1 MQTHGQ
7 MTTPGADATT
17 VVVGVDGAG
26 RSRRL
31 RDLAA
36 ALDRPVRWVTLP
48 SSDADLDLVLTDAR
62 AADAV
67 VIVDDAH
74 HGQPSS
80 WRALAAAARAG
91 QAMLIARRPVVRAV
105 ELADLD
111 QVVAAAGT
119 VDQLGPLD
127 AAGVAAVVTGAG
139 VTEPDE
145 DTIEE
150 IRTASGGMAAVAASL
165 ATATSRGSVATAT
178 SRGSVATATSRGLV
192 PAALRARVQRRLAGL
207 PADSAAVTQV
217 LALLL
222 DVPDSVV
229 ARAAGV
235 TVATVADTSNVLQ
248 ERGMIAPGSASLIPA
263 VAAAIRTDLPVVVRR
278 QLHDRVATALLDSGT
293 DPLLAAVQL
302 RRARVRTPTAAVAY
316 AGAAD
321 HLRFRD
327 PDAAVSWYDAAVE
340 AGAQPAAVD
349 LGRAEAATQLGTPVD
364 LTDVSGEPA
373 RLAIVVAAIAAQQ
386 GRWDRAAEALAD
398 ADGPGAALAAVAW
411 AATGHPERAGDAARR
426 ARTEPSGG
434 TPEALA
440 RLAEAAAGLAE
451 PEAMLPLLIES
462 AEAAQRTPPDVVLPD
477 SPHALGALVAGL
489 TGDVSTA
496 ERLLLAGLA
505 AGVGGPVTARRHQLL
520 LAFTRMRAG
529 RYDTA
534 AAELAPGPD
543 PTAWDHPTAR
553 DQLLAA
559 ALAAGMARRS
569 GDVARM
575 REAWNGV
582 ETQLARRAVDLFAIE
597 VLEELVVTA
606 ARLRRMVRARPV
618 MDVLD
623 DLVARAGDPPTWV
636 VAVGWIRVQVAV
648 ALEDAATAA
657 TLAGELATAATL
669 AGPRQRAQG
678 AAALAWAD
686 VLAGKVD
693 VDRVC
698 SVAGDLATNQL
709 PWDASRLVGQAA
721 IRTTDATAARRL
733 LEHARGLSAAEVGG
747 GEQRGR
753 AGVLS
758 EREIAVGRMVLEG
771 RTQREIGSQLYLSPK
786 TVEHHVARMRTKLDA
801 SSRAEF
807 LAALREH
814 PGVVD

>member
-1 MQTHGQ
+1 MQAQGQ
-7 MTTPGADATT
+7 MTAPGADATT

-26 RSRRL
+26 RSRRI

-36 ALDRPVRWVTLP
+36 ALDHPVRWVALP

-62 AADAV
+62 AAGAV
-67 VIVDDAH
+67 VIVDDVH

-80 WRALAAAARAG
+80 WRALAEAARAG
-91 QAMLIARRPVVRAV
+91 QAMLIARRPAIRAA

-127 AAGVAAVVTGAG
+127 AAGVAAVVTEAG

-150 IRTASGGMAAVAASL
+150 ILTASGGMAVVAACL
-165 ATATSRGSVATAT
+165 ATATSRGA
-178 SRGSVATATSRGLV
+178 V
-192 PAALRARVQRRLAGL
+192 PAALRARVQRRLASL
-207 PADSAAVTQV
+207 PADDAAVAQV

-235 TVATVADTSNVLQ
+235 TLATVADASNLLQ
-248 ERGMIAPGSASLIPA
+248 ELGMIAPGSASLIPA
-263 VAAAIRTDLPVVVRR
+263 VAAAILTDLPVVVRR
-278 QLHDRVATALLDSGT
+278 HLHDRVATALLDSGT
-293 DPLLAAVQL
+293 DPLLASVQL
-302 RRARVRTPTAAVAY
+302 RRARVRTPTAAIAY
-316 AGAAD
+316 AHTAD

-327 PDAAVSWYDAAVE
+327 PGAAVSWYDAAVE

-349 LGRAEAATQLGTPVD
+349 LGRAEAATQLGIPVD
-364 LTDVSGEPA
+364 LTDVSGDPT
-373 RLAIVVAAIAAQQ
+373 RLAIVGAAIAAQQ

-398 ADGPGAALAAVAW
+398 ADRPGVALAAVAW
-411 AATGHPERAGDAARR
+411 AATGQAERAGDAARR
-426 ARTEPSGG
+426 ARTEPSGR

-496 ERLLLAGLA
+496 ERLLRAGLA

-543 PTAWDHPTAR
+543 PTAR

-623 DLVARAGDPPTWV
+623 DVVARAGDPPTWV

-657 TLAGELATAATL
+657 TVAGELATAAAL

-686 VLAGKVD
+686 VLAGDVD

-698 SVAGDLATNQL
+698 AVAGDLATNQL

-721 IRTTDATAARRL
+721 IRTTDATAARRM

-758 EREIAVGRMVLEG
+758 EREIEVGRMVLEG
-771 RTQREIGSQLYLSPK
+771 RTQREIGSQLFLSPK

>member
-1 MQTHGQ
+1 MQAQGR
-7 MTTPGADATT
+7 MTIPGADATT

-36 ALDRPVRWVTLP
+36 ALDCPARWVTLP
-48 SSDADLDLVLTDAR
+48 SSDAVLDLVLTEAR
-62 AADAV
+62 AEGAV

-74 HGQPSS
+74 HGHPSS
-80 WRALAAAARAG
+80 WRALTAAARVG
-91 QAMLIARRPVVRAV
+91 QAMLIARRPIVRAA

-127 AAGVAAVVTGAG
+127 AAGVAAVVAEAG
-139 VTEPDE
+139 LAEPDE
-145 DTIEE
+145 ATIEE
-150 IRTASGGMAAVAASL
+150 ILTASRGMAAIAASL
-165 ATATSRGSVATAT
+165 AAATSQGS
-178 SRGSVATATSRGLV
+178 V

-207 PADSAAVTQV
+207 PADGVAVAQV

-229 ARAAGV
+229 ARATGV
-235 TVATVADTSNVLQ
+235 TLATVADTSNVLQ
-248 ERGMIAPGSASLIPA
+248 ELGMIAPGSASLIPA
-263 VAAAIRTDLPVVVRR
+263 VAAAILADLPVMVRR
-278 QLHDRVATALLDSGT
+278 QLHDRVATALLGSGT
-293 DPLLAAVQL
+293 DPLLAAVRL
-302 RRARVRTPTAAVAY
+302 RRAGVRTPTAAVAY
-316 AGAAD
+316 AHAAD

-327 PDAAVSWYDAAVE
+327 PDAAVSWYDAAAE
-340 AGAQPAAVD
+340 AGAPLAAVAV
-349 LGRAEAATQLGTPVD
+349 GRAEAATQLGIPVD
-364 LTDVSGEPA
+364 LTGVGGEPA
-373 RLAIVVAAIAAQQ
+373 RLAIVGAAIAAQQ

-398 ADGPGAALAAVAW
+398 VDHPGAALAAVAW
-411 AATGHPERAGDAARR
+411 AATGHLERAGDAAGRT
-426 ARTEPSGG
+426 RTESSRR

-440 RLAEAAAGLAE
+440 RLAEAAASLAE

-462 AEAAQRTPPDVVLPD
+462 AEAAQRLPPDVVLPD

-489 TGDVSTA
+489 TGDTSTA
-496 ERLLLAGLA
+496 ERLLHAGMA
-505 AGVGGPVTARRHQLL
+505 AGVGGPVTIRRHQLL
-520 LAFTRMRAG
+520 LAFTRMRTG

-534 AAELAPGPD
+534 AAELVPGPY
-543 PTAWDHPTAR
+543 PTAR
-553 DQLLAA
+553 DQLLTA
-559 ALAAGMARRS
+559 ALTAGMARRS

-582 ETQLARRAVDLFAIE
+582 ETQLARRAVDLFVIE
-597 VLEELVVTA
+597 VLEELVVAA
-606 ARLRRMVRARPV
+606 ARLRRMVRAEPV

-623 DLVARAGDPPTWV
+623 DLVARAGHPPTWV

-648 ALEDAATAA
+648 ALEDTATAA
-657 TLAGELATAATL
+657 TVAGELTRTAAL

-678 AAALAWAD
+678 AAAVAWAD
-686 VLAGKVD
+686 VLAGTVD

-698 SVAGDLATNQL
+698 SVADDLATHQL

-721 IRTTDATAARRL
+721 IRTTDATAARRM
-733 LEHARGLSAAEVGG
+733 LEHARGLSVTEVGG

-758 EREIAVGRMVLEG
+758 DREIVVGRMVLEG
-771 RTQREIGSQLYLSPK
+771 RTQREIGSHLYLSPK

-814 PGVVD
+814 PGVVG

>member
-1 MQTHGQ
+1 MQAQGQ

-17 VVVGVDGAG
+17 VIVGVDGAG
-26 RSRRL
+26 RSRRI

-36 ALDRPVRWVTLP
+36 ALDRPVRWVALP

-62 AADAV
+62 AAGAV

-80 WRALAAAARAG
+80 WRALAEAARAG
-91 QAMLIARRPVVRAV
+91 QAMLIARRPVIRAA

-111 QVVAAAGT
+111 QVVAAAGM

-127 AAGVAAVVTGAG
+127 AAGVAAVVTEAG
-139 VTEPDE
+139 VLEPDE

-165 ATATSRGSVATAT
+165 ATATSGGSIATAT
-178 SRGSVATATSRGLV
+178 SRGSV

-207 PADSAAVTQV
+207 PADGTAVTQV

-235 TVATVADTSNVLQ
+235 TLATVADTSNVLQ
-248 ERGMIAPGSASLIPA
+248 ELGMIAPGSASVIPA
-263 VAAAIRTDLPVVVRR
+263 VAAAILTDLPVVVRR
-278 QLHDRVATALLDSGT
+278 QLQDRVATALLDSGA
-293 DPLLAAVQL
+293 DPLLVSVQL
-302 RRARVRTPTAAVAY
+302 RRARVQTPTAAVAY
-316 AGAAD
+316 THAAD

-327 PDAAVSWYDAAVE
+327 PGAAVSWYDAAVE

-349 LGRAEAATQLGTPVD
+349 LGRAEAATQLGMPVD
-364 LTDVSGEPA
+364 LTGVSGDPA
-373 RLAIVVAAIAAQQ
+373 RLAIVGAAIAAQQ

-398 ADGPGAALAAVAW
+398 ADQPGAALAAVAW
-411 AATGHPERAGDAARR
+411 AATGQPERAGHAARR
-426 ARTEPSGG
+426 ARTKPSGR

-440 RLAEAAAGLAE
+440 RLAEAAAGLAK

-505 AGVGGPVTARRHQLL
+505 AGVGGPVTAHRHQLL

-529 RYDTA
+529 RYDSA

-543 PTAWDHPTAR
+543 PTAR

-582 ETQLARRAVDLFAIE
+582 EAQLARRAVDLFAIE

-606 ARLRRMVRARPV
+606 ARLRQMVRARPV

-623 DLVARAGDPPTWV
+623 DVVARAGDPPTWV

-657 TLAGELATAATL
+657 TVATELATAATL

-721 IRTTDATAARRL
+721 IRTTDATAARRM

-758 EREIAVGRMVLEG
+758 EREITVGRMVLEG

-807 LAALREH
+807 LAALRKH
-814 PGVVD
+814 PGVVA